1 MKTNLKNTRITR
13 SGLIAA
19 GFIVIASL
27 FLLNMNLSAEKQKQV
42 NESHQ
47 DHAHE
52 KEDNHKDNQMHS
64 KEEKDHIEHAAEGK
78 ASHDDEHKEDK
89 DKHAAHE
96 TEAKTHDEHDDHK
109 EGEAKGHADEKK
121 EEHKEGGV
129 DDGHGHEEEE
139 SSSDVELSK
148 DQMKKAGIKTMRIKK
163 QSISNQVSALSEVKL
178 NQYKTINV
186 SPPISTRVEKRH
198 VRLGDYVKKGQLL
211 VTLHTIT
218 SPDVKASASADKLT
232 RADINASIATTIAEM
247 EANIAQ
253 AKGELEAANATWDRL
268 RLLGKDAIA
277 GRRLTAAKIAR
288 NQAAAKLEA
297 YQKSRAKIKQL
308 GRPKATPPSFVEKH
322 YRLNAEQ
329 SGMVI
334 KDDFVLGQVVNP
346 EDVLLVISDM
356 NRLWVEANI
365 KPNDASKINV
375 GAQALI
381 NTEDKTL
388 QGKVISIGRL
398 IDEKTRTLA
407 VRIQVQSKGVRIY
420 PGQFVKTQIS
430 TQTSHE
436 VIRVPSEAV
445 LRSSDGDWMVFVEEK
460 AGRFVPKEV
469 DVVENLADFVV
480 IEGIDEGTTIVSK
493 GAFFVQSEFAK
504 SGFSVHNH

>member
-1 MKTNLKNTRITR
+1 MKSNLKNTQTKR
-13 SGLIAA
+13 SGLIAV
-19 GFIVIASL
+19 GLLLIASPF
-27 FLLNMNLSAEKQKQV
+27 FLTMNLFAENQKLV
-42 NESHQ
+42 NESQQDHDHGKEENHSDNQMNPIPIEKGSKGKDNHDDDHEENKGHDDHDDDHEEDKGHDDHEEVKDAHQ
-47 DHAHE
+47 DH
-52 KEDNHKDNQMHS
+52 
-64 KEEKDHIEHAAEGK
+64 G
-78 ASHDDEHKEDK
+78 
-89 DKHAAHE
+89 
-96 TEAKTHDEHDDHK
+96 
-109 EGEAKGHADEKK
+109 GERG
-121 EEHKEGGV
+121 HKEGG
-129 DDGHGHEEEE
+129 DEDGHEEEAT
-139 SSSDVELSK
+139 SDVELNK
-148 DQMKKAGIKTMRIKK
+148 DQMKKAGIKTLRIKK
-163 QSISNQVSALSEVKL
+163 QAISNKISALSEVRL

-186 SPPISTRVEKRH
+186 SPPITTSVEKRH
-198 VRLGDYVKKGQLL
+198 VRLGDSVKKGQLL

-218 SPDVKASASADKLT
+218 SPDVKASISADKLT
-232 RADINASIATTIAEM
+232 RADINASITTTVAEM

-253 AKGELEAANATWDRL
+253 AKGELEAANATWNRL

-288 NQAAAKLEA
+288 NQVASKLRA
-297 YQKSRAKIKQL
+297 YQQSRAKIKQL
-308 GRPKATPPSFVEKH
+308 GKPKATAPSFVEKH
-322 YRLNAEQ
+322 YKLYAEQ

-356 NRLWVEANI
+356 NSLWVEANI
-365 KPNDASKINV
+365 KPNNVSKINV

-381 NTEDKTL
+381 KTDDKTL

-407 VRIQVQSKGVRIY
+407 VRIQVQSKDARLY
-420 PGQFVKTQIS
+420 PGQFVKTQID
-430 TQTSHE
+430 TQKSHD
-436 VIRVPSEAV
+436 VISVPTEAV

-469 DVVENLADFVV
+469 EVVDNLADSVV
-480 IEGIDEGTTIVSK
+480 IKGIDEGTTIVSK